1 MHHLGGIMQ
10 HHALVQK
17 SKRSFQR
24 EIIADSTNKEIL
36 TLKLLF

>member
-1 MHHLGGIMQ
+1 MHQVGDIMQ
-10 HHALVQK
+10 HHALAQK
-17 SKRSFQR
+17 SKRSFLR